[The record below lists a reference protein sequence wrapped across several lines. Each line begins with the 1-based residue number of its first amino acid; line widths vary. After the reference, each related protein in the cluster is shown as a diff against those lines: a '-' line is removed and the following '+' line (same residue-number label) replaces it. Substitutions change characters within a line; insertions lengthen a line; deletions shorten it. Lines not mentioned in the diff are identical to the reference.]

1 MRFCDLDKF
10 RALCIRGTHLTSV
23 RRLSR
28 LGFGFCGVTDLVVSE
43 LRTVVRG
50 VMGLCKGRF

>member
-28 LGFGFCGVTDLVVSE
+28 LGFGFWGVTVV
-43 LRTVVRG
+43 LF
-50 VMGLCKGRF
+50 L